1 MKIKFSLVAAMIGLS
16 GLLISAQAQEEL
28 FQRGIEFG
36 VGGRAMGMGGAYIG
50 VGDDYSAAFWN
61 PAALTQIRRLE
72 GFATLSYA
80 QHEND
85 ATTGFY
91 RDINPEYDVSILDP
105 RNRDKASYTNFNSIG
120 LAYPIPTY
128 RGSLVFSLGYHR
140 VRPYDSNFSF
150 SWYNN
155 TPDDSLNQRWSELE
169 DGSLNNWTFAGA
181 TEIAPNFSVG
191 ASVNLWSGKND
202 FLSSFTEIDVIN
214 YWQFDSYRED
224 QSALSEFSGVNFKL
238 AGLYRASSLLRLGFT
253 LATPTTFTVKEKW
266 NSSNEIEL
274 DNGEVEQGNN
284 NGRFE
289 YKIRSPFSLGVGASV
304 NAAGLLLSGSLEH
317 NDWSQI
323 RYTTE
328 PPIEGLSR
336 NEANYELARNYRAT
350 TRVRLGAEFTLP
362 VLDVQLRGG
371 YLLDPNPFDG
381 LPGDADREFLT
392 AGIGIFL
399 DKQVRLDLA
408 FVTGEWRDYK
418 EPLVDTDYDPENDVW
433 YPAGEVTLNERITLN
448 KVFASL
454 AFRF

>member
-1 MKIKFSLVAAMIGLS
+1 MRIKFSLLAALVGLS

-80 QHEND
+80 QREDN
-85 ATTGFY
+85 ATFDFY
-91 RDINPEYDVSILDP
+91 REN
-105 RNRDKASYTNFNSIG
+105 DKASYTNFNSIG

-150 SWYNN
+150 SWFNN
-155 TPDDSLNQRWSELE
+155 TPDDSVNQRWSELE

-181 TEIAPNFSVG
+181 SEIAPNFSVG

-202 FLSSFTEIDVIN
+202 FLASFTERDVLDL
-214 YWQFDSYRED
+214 YTFDSYRND
-224 QSALSEFSGVNFKL
+224 NALLSEFSGVNFKL

-266 NSSNEIEL
+266 NTSDETEY
-274 DNGEVEQGNN
+274 DDGEVEQGND

-289 YKIRSPFSLGVGASV
+289 YKIRSPFSLGAGASV
-304 NAAGLLLSGSLEH
+304 NAAGLLLSGSVEH

-336 NEANYELARNYRAT
+336 NEANDELARNYRAT

-371 YLLDPNPFDG
+371 YLLDPNPLEG

-392 AGIGIFL
+392 AGVGIFL

-418 EPLVDTDYDPENDVW
+418 QPLDDLSDTLVPVSEK
-433 YPAGEVTLNERITLN
+433 ITLN
-448 KVFASL
+448 KAFASL